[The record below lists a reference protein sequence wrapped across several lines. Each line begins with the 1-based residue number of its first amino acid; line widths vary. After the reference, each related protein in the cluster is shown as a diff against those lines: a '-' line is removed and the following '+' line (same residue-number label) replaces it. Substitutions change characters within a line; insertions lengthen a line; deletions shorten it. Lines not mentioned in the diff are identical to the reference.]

1 VSKGNR
7 TRRRE
12 SGLLP
17 EPVTCTAR
25 NREGNP
31 CRAAPVVGATVCWHH
46 GGAAPQVRRKAE
58 ERLLRY
64 SDVLVREL
72 LKIATSA
79 DNEAVRL
86 AAVRDALD
94 RIGLGR
100 AREIDIV
107 VKPWEKNIG
116 DLIVDLPEPEPA
128 DIVDAEVVERP
139 PPLPDPHDNVVPLHD
154 PDPPRYG
161 TSPVRWQ

>member
-1 VSKGNR
+1 MERSSRLRLSRDRDHRV
-7 TRRRE
+7 RR
-12 SGLLP
+12 
-17 EPVTCTAR
+17 
-25 NREGNP
+25 
-31 CRAAPVVGATVCWHH
+31 
-46 GGAAPQVRRKAE
+46 GAAPQVRRKAE

-72 LKIATSA
+72 LSIATSA

-128 DIVDAEVVERP
+128 DIVDAEVVEP
-139 PPLPDPHDNVVPLHD
+139 TPEHPDAHDNVVPLHD

-161 TSPVRWQ
+161 TSPAQWQ